1 MPFPP
6 ERLALTVS
14 HDRSERGDTDNLSTP
29 AADGSR
35 TGPADADGHPDQRG
49 DSGHRFARFV
59 DIDSPTAWLVD
70 TDNPAPP
77 AARTHPECEVTS
89 HDILDGGRI
98 EIATAAVDRL
108 LGVRP
113 ADVDPA
119 DALTF
124 ARNVFVPLTTACRY
138 TCTYC
143 TYFDPPGEASLLS
156 PEDVREIVST
166 GADAGCTE
174 ALFTFGDDPDDR
186 YTAIHDQLAAWGHDS
201 IHAYLREVC
210 ELALDEGLMPH
221 ANPGDQSREEM
232 AAVADVNASM
242 GVMLETTADVAAHSG
257 RRVKSPAQRL
267 RTIQVAGE
275 LGVPFTTGILVGIGE
290 TPRDR
295 AESLLAIRALH
306 EQFDHVQEVIVQP
319 VVENDRWRGGSPG
332 LEQLRRTVA
341 MARAA
346 LPPAVSVQVPPN
358 LAPARELVDC
368 GIDDLGGV
376 SPVTDDHI
384 NPDYAW
390 PALDELRELAGHA
403 EVPLRERLPVHERY
417 LPDPFRRQGF
427 EGRPADQPTNA
438 GAWLPERLRMELA
451 ADTEAG
457 RRYRRVAAGDLVTRG
472 KPS

>member
-1 MPFPP
+1 
-6 ERLALTVS
+6 VS
-14 HDRSERGDTDNLSTP
+14 HDRSERDETD
-29 AADGSR
+29 
-35 TGPADADGHPDQRG
+35 HP
-49 DSGHRFARFV
+49 
-59 DIDSPTAWLVD
+59 PAWLVRAD
-70 TDNPAPP
+70 HP
-77 AARTHPECEVTS
+77 AAPARATARPGGEVTR
-89 HDILDGGRI
+89 HKILDGGHI
-98 EIATAAVDRL
+98 EIATTAVDRL

-119 DALTF
+119 NALTF

-156 PEDVREIVST
+156 PEAVRDIVST

-201 IHAYLREVC
+201 VHSYLHEVC
-210 ELALDEGLMPH
+210 ALALKEGLMPH
-221 ANPGDQSREEM
+221 ANPGDQTREEM

-257 RRVKSPAQRL
+257 PRVKSPAQRL
-267 RTIQVAGE
+267 RTLQVAGE

-319 VVENDRWRGGSPG
+319 VVENDRWQDGSPG

-346 LPPAVSVQVPPN
+346 LPPSVSVQVPPN
-358 LAPARELVDC
+358 LAPARELLDC

-390 PALDELRELAGHA
+390 PALTELQEIAGHA
-403 EVPLRERLPVHERY
+403 GVPLRERLPVYERY
-417 LPDPFRRQGF
+417 LPEEFRRQGF
-427 EGRPADQPTNA
+427 DEKPAGTPPGS
-438 GAWLPERLRMELA
+438 GAWLSERVRAALA
-451 ADTEAG
+451 AEDETG
-457 RRYRRVAAGDLVTRG
+457 RRYRRVAAGNLSVRG